1 MINQIKTVVLLA
13 LITALF
19 LVIGYFAAG
28 IVGLTVAFILALIF
42 NFLIYWFSSSIVLF
56 MYQAKEADQDAYAK
70 LHNLVREV
78 SSRAALVK
86 PKVYIIESDAA
97 NAFATG
103 RDPKHAAIAFTS
115 GILKLLDEE
124 ELKGVISHEL
134 SHIKNKDVLIA
145 TIAAVIAGAISYIAM
160 LARFSALFGRSDD
173 KNMNIAELIL
183 LGILAPIIALIIQL
197 AISRSREFLADETG
211 SKILRNSQGLASA
224 LAKLNYESKNK
235 PLKTNTATASLFI
248 VNPLNGK
255 GIMNLFST
263 HPSIQERVGR
273 LRAMKY

>member
-13 LITALF
+13 IITILF
-19 LVIGYFAAG
+19 LVIGYFISG
-28 IVGLTVAFILALIF
+28 ITGTTVAFILALIF

-56 MYQAKEADQDAYAK
+56 MYQAKEADQDTYAK

-86 PKVYIIESDAA
+86 PKIYIIESDAA

-134 SHIKNKDVLIA
+134 SHVKNRDVLIA

-160 LARFSALFGRSDD
+160 LARFSVFFGKDD
-173 KNMNIAELIL
+173 KNMNIVELIL

-224 LAKLNYESKNK
+224 LAKLNYEAKNK

-273 LRAMKY
+273 LRAMKF

>member
-1 MINQIKTVVLLA
+1 M
-13 LITALF
+13 
-19 LVIGYFAAG
+19 VIGYFAAG